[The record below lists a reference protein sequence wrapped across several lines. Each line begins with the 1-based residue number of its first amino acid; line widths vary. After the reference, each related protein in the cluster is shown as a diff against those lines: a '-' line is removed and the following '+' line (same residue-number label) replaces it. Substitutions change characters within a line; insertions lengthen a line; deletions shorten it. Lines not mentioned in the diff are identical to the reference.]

1 MNRFLDTIAHEQLD
15 SDEDLNA
22 FTEPPKCKHAACAVN
37 CSGVA
42 APQTLSL
49 SNSFE
54 TLMVEESSDDDKDR
68 SFKLDPGSES
78 SDDSGDKSTPDLEPI
93 SHDKV

>member
-1 MNRFLDTIAHEQLD
+1 MNRFLGAIAHEQLD

-22 FTEPPKCKHAACAVN
+22 FAEPPKRKHVANV
-37 CSGVA
+37 SGVA

-54 TLMVEESSDDDKDR
+54 TLTVEESSDDDKDG
-68 SFKLDPGSES
+68 SFKL
-78 SDDSGDKSTPDLEPI
+78 DSGDKSSDNSGDKSMPDLEPI
-93 SHDKV
+93 SHDEV

>member
-1 MNRFLDTIAHEQLD
+1 MNQFSDTIAHEKLD

-22 FTEPPKCKHAACAVN
+22 FAEPPKHKQAAHDAN
-37 CSGVA
+37 FSGAA
-42 APQTLSL
+42 APQTLSS

-54 TLMVEESSDDDKDR
+54 TLLVEESLDDNKDG
-68 SFKLDPGSES
+68 SFKLG
-78 SDDSGDKSTPDLEPI
+78 SGDESTPDLELI

>member
-1 MNRFLDTIAHEQLD
+1 MNRFLDAIAHEQLD

-22 FTEPPKCKHAACAVN
+22 FTEPPKCKHATNV
-37 CSGVA
+37 SGGA
-42 APQTLSL
+42 TPQTLSL

-54 TLMVEESSDDDKDR
+54 TLTVEESSDDDKDR